1 MIAAP
6 LAAWRWEGI
15 GGFLI
20 LGGFAF
26 FAAVNHGVKLNVVFG
41 PMVAVGLL
49 YLVYDYRKEKPGTPP
64 QFLPDI
70 EFPLDDRQLLY
81 DCYVSE

>member
-6 LAAWRWEGI
+6 LAAWKWERI
-15 GGFLI
+15 GGLLI

-41 PMVAVGLL
+41 SMLAVGLL
-49 YLVYDYRKEKPGTPP
+49 H
-64 QFLPDI
+64 
-70 EFPLDDRQLLY
+70 LL
-81 DCYVSE
+81 CGWLRNTVTQP